1 MIGLFAAL
9 VLFAQASPAAAP
21 AEAPKTEAP
30 KTEAPAKV
38 EAKAK
43 EAASPDKVI
52 CHYEVVAG
60 THFKTKVCQTQRAEA
75 NRQEQD
81 QDAFRRARDQN
92 QTMPH

>member
-9 VLFAQASPAAAP
+9 VLFAQAAPAAAP
-21 AEAPKTEAP
+21 AEAPQTEAP

-38 EAKAK
+38 DAKAPP
-43 EAASPDKVI
+43 SPDKVI